1 LQLNLIDQSLLKMNM
16 GILEGI
22 PQKQELNNL
31 QKDVYFILYNGIRG
45 LMVKTMENNS
55 KMHFIVENSI

>member
-1 LQLNLIDQSLLKMNM
+1 M